1 MYACFFYITVITN
14 TKKGKTMSK
23 EIDTFIE
30 TVARLRAPGGCPWDR
45 EQTHKSILSCLLDEA
60 YEFFEAVENNDI
72 AGMREE
78 LGDLLLQVVLH
89 AQMAAE
95 AGTFTLEDV
104 AREINEKLVR
114 RHPHVFGDIQ
124 VSSTNEVLKNWENIK
139 KGEKKHRKYLTDD
152 IPDALPALFRA
163 EKMQRRVARV
173 GFDWKDMNPVLDK
186 VEEEF
191 AEFRQAVH
199 DNNQQDAEEELGDIL
214 FALVNVARH
223 KNICA
228 EDALRLTTKKF
239 ARRFRYIEDKYAE
252 LGKDIHAASLE
263 EMDAYW
269 EESKKIVG

>member
-1 MYACFFYITVITN
+1 
-14 TKKGKTMSK
+14 MSK

-45 EQTHKSILSCLLDEA
+45 EQTHKSILSCLLDES
-60 YEFFEAVENNDI
+60 YEFFEAVENNDA

-95 AGTFTLEDV
+95 AGTFTLDDV

-114 RHPHVFGDIQ
+114 RHPHVFGDTQ
-124 VSSTNEVLKNWENIK
+124 VSSTKDVLKNWETIK

-199 DNNQQDAEEELGDIL
+199 DNNQHDAEEELGDIL

-239 ARRFRYIEDKYAE
+239 ARRFCYIEDKFLE

-263 EMDAYW
+263 EMDMYW
-269 EESKKIVG
+269 EESKKVVG

>member
-1 MYACFFYITVITN
+1 
-14 TKKGKTMSK
+14 MSR
-23 EIDTFIE
+23 EIDAFIA

-60 YEFFEAVENNDI
+60 YEFFEAVENNDA

-95 AGTFTLEDV
+95 AGTFTIEEV

-124 VSSTNEVLKNWENIK
+124 VSSTHEVLKNWETIK

-163 EKMQRRVARV
+163 EKIQRRVARV

-191 AEFRQAVH
+191 AEFRQAVK
-199 DNNQQDAEEELGDIL
+199 NNDQPGAEEELGDIL

-228 EDALRLTTKKF
+228 EDALRMTTKKF
-239 ARRFRYIEDKYAE
+239 ARRFRFIEDKYNE

-263 EMDAYW
+263 EMDVFW
-269 EESKKIVG
+269 EESKKVVG